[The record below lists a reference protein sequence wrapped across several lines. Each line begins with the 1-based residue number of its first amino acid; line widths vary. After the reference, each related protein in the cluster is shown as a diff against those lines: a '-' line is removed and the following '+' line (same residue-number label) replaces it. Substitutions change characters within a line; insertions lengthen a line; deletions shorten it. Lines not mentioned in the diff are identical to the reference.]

1 VGKHRRI
8 SAAPSDPCA
17 ANADGCIRSARRE
30 ALLAVARDARSTVSE
45 IDRPVDPS
53 PRTVNGGQGSSPSP
67 GLASGAPRRVGGSC
81 SPGAHFFAEPHSYRT
96 SRPHRYLCCGHTGQV
111 LASSPGVSCVL
122 IQAAD
127 PIALTSAT
135 PRRRRDRSHHPATAA
150 APPLRS
156 ALAKSNHS
164 DMAAFARSDHPCR
177 VPGSVARRA
186 RVSAFS
192 PDSRGQ
198 ARNSHRKAP
207 K

>member
-17 ANADGCIRSARRE
+17 ANADGCTPSARRE
-30 ALLAVARDARSTVSE
+30 APLAVARDARSTVSE

-67 GLASGAPRRVGGSC
+67 GLASGAPRLPGR
-81 SPGAHFFAEPHSYRT
+81 GAHFFAEPHSYRT

-127 PIALTSAT
+127 PIGLTPAT
-135 PRRRRDRSHHPATAA
+135 PRRRCDGTLDRGQRLLEAASHHPASAPTARS
-150 APPLRS
+150 RS
-156 ALAKSNHS
+156 ALATSNHS
-164 DMAAFARSDHPCR
+164 DMAAST
-177 VPGSVARRA
+177 
-186 RVSAFS
+186 
-192 PDSRGQ
+192 
-198 ARNSHRKAP
+198 
-207 K
+207 

>member
-8 SAAPSDPCA
+8 SAAPSSADATNA
-17 ANADGCIRSARRE
+17 AVRTACARR
-30 ALLAVARDARSTVSE
+30 AAPLLTGLARASNASTARSP

-67 GLASGAPRRVGGSC
+67 GLASGAPRLPGR
-81 SPGAHFFAEPHSYRT
+81 GAHFFAEPHSYRT

-135 PRRRRDRSHHPATAA
+135 PRWRRDRSHHPATAA

-164 DMAAFARSDHPCR
+164 DMAAH
-177 VPGSVARRA
+177 
-186 RVSAFS
+186 
-192 PDSRGQ
+192 
-198 ARNSHRKAP
+198 
-207 K
+207 